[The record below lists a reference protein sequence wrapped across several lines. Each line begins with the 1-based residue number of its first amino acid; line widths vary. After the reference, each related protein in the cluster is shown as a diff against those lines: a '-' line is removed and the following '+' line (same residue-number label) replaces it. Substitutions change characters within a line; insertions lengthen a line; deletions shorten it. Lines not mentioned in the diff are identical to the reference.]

1 MKTRELDSLVE
12 SHLNLQVKISYSV
25 HHDFLLR
32 HHLNDC
38 KKVLDV
44 GTGNG
49 AFVARLA
56 LDHPEIQF
64 VGIDKRALSIES
76 CQKFAKHNLEFTQFD
91 MFARDA
97 DFDLSNYDGFLLRYF
112 LLHVDNANKVLELF
126 KLKAKPGARFWII
139 DLDWS
144 KFNCEP
150 HHSSFDK
157 LTQLVRDFCA
167 QVSVESSGGQNVM
180 PLLQKLGFHNIVVEH
195 LPFTAEK
202 IPQEDLA
209 LYLKQE
215 VQCYTH
221 MIGRSMNDPDTQ
233 DILQFIEENV
243 RSGISQISYG
253 MVLIKAEHV

>member
-1 MKTRELDSLVE
+1 MKRQELDPFVE
-12 SHLNLQVKISYSV
+12 GHLNLQVKISYSE

-38 KKVLDV
+38 KNVLDV

-64 VGIDKRALSIES
+64 VGIDKRALCIES

-91 MFARDA
+91 MFAREA
-97 DFDLSNYDGFLLRYF
+97 DFDLSNYDSFLLRYF
-112 LLHVDNANKVLELF
+112 LLHVDNANKILELF
-126 KLKAKPGARFWII
+126 KLKAKSGSRFWII

-144 KFNCEP
+144 KFSCEP
-150 HHSSFDK
+150 HHTSFDK
-157 LTQLVRDFCA
+157 LTKLVRDFCA
-167 QVSVESSGGQNVM
+167 QVSIDSSGGQNAES
-180 PLLQKLGFHNIVVEH
+180 LLQKLGFQNIVVEH

-202 IPQEDLA
+202 ISQEDLV

-215 VQCYTH
+215 VQCYTR
-221 MIGRSMNDPDTQ
+221 MIGRSMNDPETLEIQ
-233 DILQFIEENV
+233 RFIEEDV
-243 RSGISQISYG
+243 RSGKYQISYG
-253 MVLIKAEHV
+253 MVLVTAEHI